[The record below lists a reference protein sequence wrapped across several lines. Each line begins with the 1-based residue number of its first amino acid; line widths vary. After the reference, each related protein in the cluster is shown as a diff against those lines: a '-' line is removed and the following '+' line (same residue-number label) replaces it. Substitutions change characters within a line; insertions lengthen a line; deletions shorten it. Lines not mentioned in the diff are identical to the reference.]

1 MSVKVTTPQDEK
13 PFPKIMKGELGS
25 IVLFREPKKGMLI
38 IPNNG
43 FPVGY
48 YQEQWNMDLFTDYN
62 ESITLQ
68 ND

>member
-25 IVLFREPKKGMLI
+25 IVLFREPKKGTLI
-38 IPNNG
+38 IPKDG

-48 YQEQWNMDLFTDYN
+48 YQEQWNMDVFTDYN
-62 ESITLQ
+62 QPITLQ